1 MFTQP
6 ERNTVPQSSTP
17 PWIEYPLDKSLEE
30 ENYRP
35 PTMVIRSRFLDEC
48 VVCGQ
53 GEGEHCD
60 PLGYAICV
68 HKANALHDCLSLP
81 EELVRKLE
89 GSQHICDDDCWD
101 DE

>member
-1 MFTQP
+1 MSSFIQP
-6 ERNTVPQSSTP
+6 EENTVAQSKTP

-35 PTMVIRSRFLDEC
+35 PTMVIRNRLRDEC

-68 HKANALHDCLSLP
+68 RRANALYECLALP
-81 EELVRKLE
+81 DELRGE
-89 GSQHICDDDCWD
+89 A
-101 DE
+101 

>member
-1 MFTQP
+1 MSSFIQP
-6 ERNTVPQSSTP
+6 EENTVAQSKAP

-35 PTMVIRSRFLDEC
+35 PTMVIRNRFRDEC

-60 PLGYAICV
+60 PVGYALCV
-68 HKANALHDCLSLP
+68 RRANALHDCLSLP
-81 EELVRKLE
+81 KELVKKLE
-89 GSQHICDDDCWD
+89 GNQHVG
-101 DE
+101 DENC